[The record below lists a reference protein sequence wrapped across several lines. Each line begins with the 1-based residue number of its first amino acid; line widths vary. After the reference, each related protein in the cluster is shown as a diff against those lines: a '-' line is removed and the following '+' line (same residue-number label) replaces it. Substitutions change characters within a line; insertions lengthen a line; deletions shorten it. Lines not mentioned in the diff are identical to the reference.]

1 MEEGKE
7 GARKCRKKKK
17 KKKEKM
23 KINKQT
29 NERAHK
35 LITFLEGRFMQNV
48 KLDSSDYR
56 ARN

>member
-7 GARKCRKKKK
+7 GARKCWKKKK

-23 KINKQT
+23 KISKQT
-29 NERAHK
+29 NERTHM
-35 LITFLEGRFMQNV
+35 LITFLEGRFMQNM
-48 KLDSSDYR
+48 KLDLSDYR